1 MELPIMASDIELL
14 EKASELQDKIMNSG
28 AGLMSVET
36 NNGEVLAAIER
47 MFGVNTNVITFEMF
61 TQAVRGLYRSGI
73 IHGYENA

>member
-1 MELPIMASDIELL
+1 MTSDIELL
-14 EKASELQDKIMNSG
+14 ERASELQDKIMNSG

-36 NNGEVLAAIER
+36 DNGEVLAAIER
-47 MFGVNTNVITFEMF
+47 MFGVKTNTITFEMF